1 VNAPGCTVHG
11 RAGVTPSIESF
22 FTLHWPCMNAVVCSE
37 SFSARLELK
46 SAALTLMAVVL
57 RTTELDAL
65 ADELEQRASVMPG
78 LFDDEPV
85 AIDLA
90 CVRDAEQ
97 PLDFDALVALL
108 RRHRMRPLAVRG
120 GTPEQ
125 MAAAVAAGLLEAP
138 EGARPQPREVPPPPE
153 VIERVVEVQLA
164 PLPPMVVDKPL
175 RSGQQVYARDR
186 DLIVLA
192 LVSHGAE
199 VMADGHI
206 HVYAPLRGRA
216 HAGKAGNADA
226 RIFCHRMEAQVLAIA
241 DVHRTTD
248 SGLPE
253 GLMGGAAMVRL
264 AHGELVVERLG

>member
-1 VNAPGCTVHG
+1 M
-11 RAGVTPSIESF
+11 S
-22 FTLHWPCMNAVVCSE
+22 AVVCSDITT
-37 SFSARLELK
+37 ARLELR

-57 RTTELDAL
+57 KTTDLELL

-85 AIDLA
+85 AIDLSG
-90 CVRDAEQ
+90 VRETGD
-97 PLDFDALVALL
+97 PIDFDALMALL
-108 RRHRMRPLAVRG
+108 RRHRMRPLAARG
-120 GTPEQ
+120 GNAEQ

-138 EGARPQPREVPPPPE
+138 EGVRPLPREVPPPPE
-153 VIERVVEVQLA
+153 VIERVVERTVEVQLA
-164 PLPPMVVDKPL
+164 PLPPLVIDKPL

-199 VMADGHI
+199 VMADGHV

-241 DVHRTTD
+241 GVHRTTD
-248 SGLPE
+248 EPLPA
-253 GLMGGAAMVRL
+253 GVTMGGAAMVRL
-264 AHGELVVERLG
+264 AGDQLVVEPLG

>member
-1 VNAPGCTVHG
+1 M
-11 RAGVTPSIESF
+11 S
-22 FTLHWPCMNAVVCSE
+22 AVPCSE
-37 SFSARLELK
+37 IVPAAARLELK

-57 RTTELDAL
+57 KTADLDAL

-85 AIDLA
+85 AIDLSA
-90 CVRDAEQ
+90 VRDADTAI
-97 PLDFDALVALL
+97 DFEALLALL

-120 GTPEQ
+120 GNAEQ
-125 MAAAVAAGLLEAP
+125 TESALAAGLLEAP
-138 EGARPQPREVPPPPE
+138 EGAKPLREVPPPE

-164 PLPPMVVDKPL
+164 PLPPLVVDKPL

-199 VMADGHI
+199 VMADGHV

-216 HAGKAGNADA
+216 HAGKGGNADA

-241 DVHRTTD
+241 GVHRTTD
-248 SGLPE
+248 EPLPA
-253 GLMGGAAMVRL
+253 GVTMGSAAMVRL
-264 AHGELVVERLG
+264 DGDQLVIEPLG

>member
-138 EGARPQPREVPPPPE
+138 EGARARSRARCRRRPR
-153 VIERVVEVQLA
+153 
-164 PLPPMVVDKPL
+164 
-175 RSGQQVYARDR
+175 
-186 DLIVLA
+186 
-192 LVSHGAE
+192 
-199 VMADGHI
+199 
-206 HVYAPLRGRA
+206 
-216 HAGKAGNADA
+216 
-226 RIFCHRMEAQVLAIA
+226 
-241 DVHRTTD
+241 
-248 SGLPE
+248 
-253 GLMGGAAMVRL
+253 
-264 AHGELVVERLG
+264 